1 MCTYSLHLH
10 IGLSCGMPPVAL
22 NKWQRVDCTLL
33 KLFMEC
39 DWNIPE
45 VCLDEAFLAVL
56 NVVADGE
63 DAD

>member
-1 MCTYSLHLH
+1 
-10 IGLSCGMPPVAL
+10 MPPVAL
-22 NKWQRVDCTLL
+22 NKWQRVGCTLL